1 MLIRLAEYLRLTHRA
16 GARAPGLAHLTV
28 VEEAH
33 RLLRRQEPGGTSG
46 AGAAAHAVE
55 LFAGLL
61 AEIRAYGEG
70 LVIAEQ
76 IPARLAPDA
85 IKNTAVKITHRLPAA
100 DDREAVGAT
109 MNATP
114 RQSRYLVTLPP
125 GRAAVF
131 SDGMDFPVLVQVK
144 DGTEREVASP
154 AAPPTPARWSAP
166 GRAAAAANAWPGR
179 ARCGRCAPGS
189 GCLTP
194 CPGSGCGR
202 NSRCSRT

>member
-1 MLIRLAEYLRLTHRA
+1 M
-16 GARAPGLAHLTV
+16 

-33 RLLRRQEPGGTSG
+33 RLLRRPEPGGPAA

-76 IPARLAPDA
+76 IPARLVPDV

-125 GRAAVF
+125 GQAAVF

-144 DGTEREVASP
+144 DGTEREACFARAHRRCP
-154 AAPPTPARWSAP
+154 DGGPPPVGQP
-166 GRAAAAANAWPGR
+166 AAANAWPAVHAAGDARRPAAARRR
-179 ARCGRCAPGS
+179 AAGTAVGGARGARAPDRLADAGA
-189 GCLTP
+189 
-194 CPGSGCGR
+194 R
-202 NSRCSRT
+202 A